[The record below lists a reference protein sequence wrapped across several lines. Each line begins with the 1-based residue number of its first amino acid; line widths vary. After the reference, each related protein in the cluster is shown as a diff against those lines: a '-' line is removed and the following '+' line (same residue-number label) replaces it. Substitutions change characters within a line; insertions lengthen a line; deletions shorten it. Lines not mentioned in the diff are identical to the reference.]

1 MFRVEQMNLFV
12 VDIGQ
17 ATKFLTIKLIAFS
30 QGVNA
35 SLAFLFLTYSAN
47 HRIFAFFKL
56 L

>member
-30 QGVNA
+30 QGINA
-35 SLAFLFLTYSAN
+35 SLTFFSTYSAN